1 MKCTF
6 LSTAVAVS
14 VFFAACSSTPG
25 KKVIV
30 MSSGKIQ
37 VDPSTHTVTLTPGTQ
52 HNEAE
57 LTLSPSDKGVTV
69 KSPEGEKIYEA
80 PESGLFLLNLK
91 VDTLIGNIVNF
102 GAAGQ
107 PTTLTTDQFDHI
119 IDSTQQLLAGAN
131 ADNKKTFFIV
141 PGSIKKITANINGQL
156 INPYN
161 NIPYKV
167 DLDKDGNVPEI
178 YKFFTAKQKRE
189 SLNELIERMKK

>member
-1 MKCTF
+1 
-6 LSTAVAVS
+6 
-14 VFFAACSSTPG
+14 
-25 KKVIV
+25 

-57 LTLSPSDKGVTV
+57 LTLSASDKGVTV
-69 KSPEGEKIYEA
+69 KSPEGEKTYEA

-102 GAAGQ
+102 GTSGQ

-119 IDSTQQLLAGAN
+119 IDSTQQLLAGTN

-141 PGSIKKITANINGQL
+141 PGSIKKITATSSAQV